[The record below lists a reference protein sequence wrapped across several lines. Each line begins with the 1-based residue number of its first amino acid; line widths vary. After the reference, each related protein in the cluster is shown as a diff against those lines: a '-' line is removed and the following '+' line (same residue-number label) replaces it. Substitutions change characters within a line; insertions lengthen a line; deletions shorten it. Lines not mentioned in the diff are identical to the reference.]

1 MVLNEN
7 DLAKIVDKYVSQ
19 AFMLG
24 INLKNESSRLEP
36 AVDCSECGFDALG
49 DSSSWKLNGS

>member
-1 MVLNEN
+1 MKTTWRKLWT
-7 DLAKIVDKYVSQ
+7 KYVSQ

-24 INLKNESSRLEP
+24 INFKNESSSLEP

-49 DSSSWKLNGS
+49 DSSS